1 MRPGTDRSGFRG
13 SDNVQVMRRL
23 LPEPAADV
31 DPYEAYGDPPRLRLG
46 MVMSADGSVTDAEGW
61 TDGLGGAADFRVFR
75 TLRALTGAIL
85 VGAGTVRT
93 GRLGPARLRG
103 DLRARRGGPP
113 APIVVVSRSLD
124 LDWTL
129 PLFHEAETPT
139 VVVTTRNAGA
149 RVPGHLRVVAEGDD
163 DVDLPAAVRA
173 LREDLG
179 YEHLLCEGGPSLATA
194 LIRASLVDELCLN
207 IAPSL
212 LGSARHT
219 RLLEGLDAE
228 VPLDPAAL
236 YLDEGVLF
244 LRYGLRK

>member
-1 MRPGTDRSGFRG
+1 L
-13 SDNVQVMRRL
+13 DNLQVMRRL
-23 LPEPAADV
+23 LPEPAAGGAGPRV
-31 DPYEAYGDPPRLRLG
+31 DPYEAYADLPGLRLG
-46 MVMSADGSVTDAEGW
+46 MVMSVDGSVTDAEGW

-75 TLRALTGAIL
+75 TLRALADAIL

-93 GRLGPARLRG
+93 GRLGPARLRS
-103 DLRARRGGPP
+103 DLRARRGRPP

-129 PLFHEAETPT
+129 PLFTEAETPT
-139 VVVTTRNAGA
+139 LVVTSRSVRRT
-149 RVPGHLRVVAEGDD
+149 VPDHVQVVAAGED
-163 DVDLPAAVRA
+163 DVDLPAAVRT

-207 IAPSL
+207 IAPTL
-212 LGSARHT
+212 LGARRHT
-219 RLLEGLDAE
+219 RLLDGLDAE
-228 VPLDPAAL
+228 VPLTPTAL

-244 LRYGLRK
+244 ARYRLRV